1 MTDERNTG
9 TSFKSRPQVISA
21 SPQFTPEQVKAVDAR
36 DTLVCVAAGA
46 GSGKTTILI
55 ERIAKLLAESR
66 TQPGRELG
74 LDQIV
79 AITFTDKAAA
89 EMKARL
95 RRKFRDTANPANSAD
110 MHFWREM
117 ERQVDG
123 ARVST
128 IHAFCASILRE
139 QALRIGMDP
148 DWGVLSDAESEQLA
162 EKAVEETLY
171 RLLEREDPACMRL
184 SLELSRVQLKDTLA
198 FMLANRWKFQPFPG
212 DERYA
217 SPEALY
223 ARWRAEL
230 PGAQE
235 TLLLTFQ
242 HSREVRGLME
252 ALGAFDGQCAV
263 AADKRECQRVACMA
277 VLQALL
283 QGQNGLTEKLN
294 GYIAAHPRM
303 GGSKDNWPS
312 QEIYNAL
319 KNELTGAKKFFQDK
333 CLFPEWKDA
342 FEQKSAQMTCD
353 FIRVGDQVM
362 EAYRQLRQGRSVLD
376 FEDIINE
383 TLDLLR
389 GDPAVR
395 SRVARGIRYLLIDE
409 FQDTDNR
416 QFDIAE
422 LLAMTEGGPHLF
434 VVGDVKQSVYY
445 FRGAEV
451 DIFNRVRGKCRNPLM
466 LPDNFRS
473 LPGVLHFVNDFFH
486 RTELLNAV
494 ETYQSMG
501 VRRKA
506 GNAPCVEYFL
516 PRVEGKEKAS
526 RMRERDA
533 EFIANRILELCD
545 TSEPLQI
552 IDEKSGDTRDATY
565 DDVVLLFRR
574 SSYMYEYESA
584 LRERHIPYNRVS
596 GAGFFQRREIQDILA
611 LLQLILDPWNEEALV
626 TVLRSPL
633 AGLSDESLMRMAQR
647 SGGIAAV
654 FHSEDCPEFFEQ
666 AGDLDQVR
674 RLFKEFYARRES
686 EPGHF
691 LRQVLDHTG
700 FEAVLLGQHL
710 GLQHAA
716 NLRKVIQMA
725 DAFSRS
731 RPSTLAEFTRYLED
745 VTFRE
750 LKEGESTLQSKGMG
764 AVTLMS
770 IHKAKGLEFPI
781 VFLPEA
787 FAKDNPG
794 GRELW
799 LHHKHFGIA
808 AKTTDDDGM
817 LQPGVFYEAINRF
830 RQHNEKMENARVLYV
845 AMTRARDYLI
855 LCGHPFP
862 NRYTWA
868 DTFNRAYDLTN
879 DSSEKVMEGP
889 EWRLRVNRS
898 LPETVPARLSHQEAR
913 TLDRETLEKQI
924 RPVNGEEPGDGRVVS
939 VTRLLSRMTGILDAE
954 GEEEQTAR
962 GAGDA
967 LSFEAHRRYSLRRGI
982 LVHQLFE
989 RWDFAEDRPPD
1000 TNLLVQDAGLGMDQ
1014 TPRLCAMLRETVE
1027 RFRASELWPLYSG
1040 ASRVD
1045 REIPFLL
1052 DIGTALIRGV
1062 VDAVIDDDIIVDYKT
1077 GHPDPSVHHY
1087 YEMQLCLYAAAFQT
1101 LKGKYPSRGVLWY
1114 ADHGSACNIA
1124 FNENNIRKV
1133 LQLASTCCKT
1143 A

>member
-1 MTDERNTG
+1 M
-9 TSFKSRPQVISA
+9 
-21 SPQFTPEQVKAVDAR
+21 
-36 DTLVCVAAGA
+36 
-46 GSGKTTILI
+46 
-55 ERIAKLLAESR
+55 
-66 TQPGRELG
+66 
-74 LDQIV
+74 
-79 AITFTDKAAA
+79 
-89 EMKARL
+89 
-95 RRKFRDTANPANSAD
+95 
-110 MHFWREM
+110 
-117 ERQVDG
+117 
-123 ARVST
+123 
-128 IHAFCASILRE
+128 
-139 QALRIGMDP
+139 
-148 DWGVLSDAESEQLA
+148 
-162 EKAVEETLY
+162 
-171 RLLEREDPACMRL
+171 
-184 SLELSRVQLKDTLA
+184 
-198 FMLANRWKFQPFPG
+198 
-212 DERYA
+212 
-217 SPEALY
+217 
-223 ARWRAEL
+223 
-230 PGAQE
+230 
-235 TLLLTFQ
+235 
-242 HSREVRGLME
+242 
-252 ALGAFDGQCAV
+252 
-263 AADKRECQRVACMA
+263 
-277 VLQALL
+277 
-283 QGQNGLTEKLN
+283 
-294 GYIAAHPRM
+294 
-303 GGSKDNWPS
+303 
-312 QEIYNAL
+312 
-319 KNELTGAKKFFQDK
+319 
-333 CLFPEWKDA
+333 
-342 FEQKSAQMTCD
+342 
-353 FIRVGDQVM
+353 
-362 EAYRQLRQGRSVLD
+362 
-376 FEDIINE
+376 
-383 TLDLLR
+383 LDLKISSMKPWTWR

-395 SRVARGIRYLLIDE
+395 SRRPGIRYLLIDE
-409 FQDTDNR
+409 FQIPITASR
-416 QFDIAE
+416 HCE
-422 LLAMTEGGPHLF
+422 RWMTGRRPHF
-434 VVGDVKQSVYY
+434 FVGDVKQPCLL
-445 FRGAEV
+445 FPGGA
-451 DIFNRVRGKCRNPLM
+451 DIFNGSGENAGILDAPGYSA
-466 LPDNFRS
+466 P
-473 LPGVLHFVNDFFH
+473 PGVLHFVNDFFH

-794 GRELW
+794 GREVL

-939 VTRLLSRMTGILDAE
+939 VTRLLSRMTGILMPKGRRNRRHA
-954 GEEEQTAR
+954 AR
-962 GAGDA
+962 AMRRHSRLTGGIPASA
-967 LSFEAHRRYSLRRGI
+967 FLFISCLSAGI
-982 LVHQLFE
+982 L
-989 RWDFAEDRPPD
+989 P
-1000 TNLLVQDAGLGMDQ
+1000 
-1014 TPRLCAMLRETVE
+1014 
-1027 RFRASELWPLYSG
+1027 
-1040 ASRVD
+1040 
-1045 REIPFLL
+1045 
-1052 DIGTALIRGV
+1052 
-1062 VDAVIDDDIIVDYKT
+1062 KT
-1077 GHPDPSVHHY
+1077 GLRIRTSWYRMPDWNGPD
-1087 YEMQLCLYAAAFQT
+1087 AAA
-1101 LKGKYPSRGVLWY
+1101 V
-1114 ADHGSACNIA
+1114 
-1124 FNENNIRKV
+1124 
-1133 LQLASTCCKT
+1133 
-1143 A
+1143 